1 MPLQS
6 AAVSVVAEKARAW
19 AEIDL
24 GALARNLAW
33 LRERAGGRRVIA
45 VVKANG
51 YGHGAVSV
59 SSALVR
65 AGADALAVV
74 TLEEARELR
83 VAGLSAPILLLNGPL
98 TPEQADEL
106 LALRVVPTLTTTAQL
121 QAVEAAAGRAGV
133 SATRHEKLD
142 TGMGRL
148 GFRPDG
154 LSPLLDRL
162 RSAPAVMLEGVMS
175 HLAEADDPRS
185 AGTER
190 QRKVFAELVAR
201 VRDAGFDPEWVD
213 EPAWRE
219 AETVVLPYEVFTED
233 NGRAPVVTR
242 CKLTFAQDALYFA
255 CEAARATRILTLPI
269 GYADGLPRAAG
280 NKLEVGHRGRRV
292 RLVGRVSCDLATV
305 DVGPEA
311 EGEAGDEVLIF
322 GRSRDLEIRVEEL
335 AAAVGTIS
343 YEVLVR
349 IGDRIP
355 RIPVL

>member
-24 GALARNLAW
+24 SALARNLAW

-59 SSALVR
+59 ARALVR
-65 AGADALAVV
+65 AGAAALAVV

-106 LALRVVPTLTTTAQL
+106 LALRVVPTLTTTAHL

-133 SATRHEKLD
+133 RAPVHVKLD

-148 GFRPDG
+148 GFQPDG

-162 RSAPAVMLEGVMS
+162 RSAPAVVLEGVMS

-190 QRKVFAELVAR
+190 QRKVFAELLAR
-201 VRDAGFDPEWVD
+201 VRDAGFDPEWVHLD
-213 EPAWRE
+213 NSAGVVRGPSPSTTAIRPGLMLYGADPTLEGGHALDPVMTLYARACQAKEVPA
-219 AETVVLPYEVFTED
+219 
-233 NGRAPVVTR
+233 GTR
-242 CKLTFAQDALYFA
+242 IGYGGTF
-255 CEAARATRILTLPI
+255 EAARATRILTLPI
-269 GYADGLPRAAG
+269 GYADG
-280 NKLEVGHRGRRV
+280 
-292 RLVGRVSCDLATV
+292 
-305 DVGPEA
+305 
-311 EGEAGDEVLIF
+311 
-322 GRSRDLEIRVEEL
+322 
-335 AAAVGTIS
+335 
-343 YEVLVR
+343 
-349 IGDRIP
+349 
-355 RIPVL
+355 